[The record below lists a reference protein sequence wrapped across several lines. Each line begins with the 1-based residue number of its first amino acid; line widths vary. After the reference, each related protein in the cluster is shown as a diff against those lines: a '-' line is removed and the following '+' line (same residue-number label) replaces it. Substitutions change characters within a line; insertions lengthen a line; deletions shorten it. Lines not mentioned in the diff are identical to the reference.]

1 MNTFFMLKI
10 IDYLTVKDKIYL
22 TFGFSFF
29 LAKYV
34 KQSKIFNS
42 FVFKLNSIQIMKKLF
57 FGTIILSVLLTS
69 CVSTKKYADLESQHN
84 KTKDELVDAK
94 AELQGCLVDKD
105 HLMELNKSLKEDKAR
120 SIQQV
125 ENLTVLTQSSSD
137 NIKEVIA
144 QLSEKDKY
152 INGVRDAMT
161 KKDSIN
167 LALAFQ
173 LKKDLAAGIQ
183 DEDIQID
190 VEKTVVYISIADKML
205 FKSGSATVSDR
216 AKEVLGKVATVVN
229 SKPEMEVQV
238 EGYTDNVP
246 ISTKNMKDNWDL
258 SVARATSVVRVL
270 QTDFD
275 VAPSRLIAAGRS
287 EYVPLASNDT
297 AEGRSTNRRTRIV
310 ILPKLEEFFDILEQK
325 PE

>member
-1 MNTFFMLKI
+1 M
-10 IDYLTVKDKIYL
+10 L
-22 TFGFSFF
+22 TF
-29 LAKYV
+29 
-34 KQSKIFNS
+34 
-42 FVFKLNSIQIMKKLF
+42 
-57 FGTIILSVLLTS
+57 LLTS
-69 CVSTKKYADLESQHN
+69 CVSNKKYAELESQHN
-84 KTKDELVDAK
+84 QTKEELVDAK
-94 AELQGCLVDKD
+94 ADLQKCLVDKTY
-105 HLMELNKSLKEDKAR
+105 LEELNASLKEDKAR
-120 SIQQV
+120 SLQQV

-152 INGVRDAMT
+152 INGIRDAMT

-229 SKPEMEVQV
+229 SRPEMEVQV

-246 ISTKNMKDNWDL
+246 INTNCMKDNWDL

-270 QTDFD
+270 QGDFE

-287 EYVPLASNDT
+287 EYVPLESNDT

-310 ILPKLEEFFDILEQK
+310 ILPKLEEFFEILEQK

>member
-1 MNTFFMLKI
+1 
-10 IDYLTVKDKIYL
+10 
-22 TFGFSFF
+22 
-29 LAKYV
+29 
-34 KQSKIFNS
+34 
-42 FVFKLNSIQIMKKLF
+42 MKKLI
-57 FGTIILSVLLTS
+57 FGTLMLTLLLTS
-69 CVSTKKYADLESQHN
+69 CVSNKKYADLEAQHN
-84 KTKDELVDAK
+84 QTKQELVDAK
-94 AELQGCLVDKD
+94 ADLQKCLVDKTY
-105 HLMELNKSLKEDKAR
+105 LEEQNASLKEDKAR
-120 SIQQV
+120 SLQQV

-152 INGVRDAMT
+152 INGIRDAMT

-190 VEKTVVYISIADKML
+190 VEKTVVYISIADKLL

-229 SKPEMEVQV
+229 GRPEMEVQV

-246 ISTKNMKDNWDL
+246 INTACMKDNWDL
-258 SVARATSVVRVL
+258 SVARATSVVRIL
-270 QTDFD
+270 QGDFAVD
-275 VAPSRLIAAGRS
+275 PGRLIAAGRS
-287 EYVPLASNDT
+287 EYVPLETNDT

-310 ILPKLEEFFDILEQK
+310 ILPKLEEFFEILEQK